1 MLISIA
7 GWIAIILQLYLI
19 LRNRKLDVWPTI
31 IQFFSYFTIL
41 TNLLVA
47 LYSSFLLINPQSN
60 LGKWFLKPATATAL
74 TVYITIVGIVY
85 NFILRFLWAP
95 QGLQK
100 IVDEGLHSL
109 IPLLCIIHWLTWIP
123 KKSLEWKNVF
133 PWLVYPLVYFT
144 YIIIRGAFSSLYPYP
159 FIDVTAL
166 GYTKVVLNSLILS
179 FGFLIVA
186 LLYVG
191 IGKLIAA
198 RQKQNS

>member
-1 MLISIA
+1 ML
-7 GWIAIILQLYLI
+7 QFYLI
-19 LRNRKLDVWPTI
+19 LKNRKLDVLPTI

-47 LYSSFLLINPQSN
+47 LYSSFLLISPRSN
-60 LGKWFLKPATATAL
+60 LGKWFSKPPTAAAI

-85 NFILRFLWAP
+85 NAILRFLWAP

-109 IPLLCIIHWLTWIP
+109 IPLLCIIHWLTWVP
-123 KKSLEWKNVF
+123 KKSLEWKDAF
-133 PWLVYPLVYFT
+133 PWLAYPLIYFA
-144 YIIIRGAFSSLYPYP
+144 YILIRGAVSSLYPYP
-159 FIDVTAL
+159 FVDVTAL

-186 LLYVG
+186 LLFVG
-191 IGKLIAA
+191 IGKLITA
-198 RQKQNS
+198 RQRQNP